1 MATAGFGGGVS
12 GAVRC
17 NERSDRRE
25 ECKRAVSDEKNVGI
39 KVGIQDKSI
48 PTPRAQVNVVRVAAN
63 IAANNGSF
71 LFLKQG

>member
-1 MATAGFGGGVS
+1 M
-12 GAVRC
+12 
-17 NERSDRRE
+17 RRMLE
-25 ECKRAVSDEKNVGI
+25 V

-71 LFLKQG
+71 LSSKQG